1 MTQTTTA
8 LMSLLPAAGAVA
20 LAVQGFRR
28 MIKTTGA
35 PASPAPPQPREPQA
49 AVAPATRSAG
59 PRGVCAGCGTEIHP
73 RLTYCAFCE
82 REKVDMPVSLRTTA
96 LHWLVFVAMMGATI
110 GVGWL
115 ISP

>member
-20 LAVQGFRR
+20 LAFRGFRCI
-28 MIKTTGA
+28 IKTLGA
-35 PASPAPPQPREPQA
+35 PACPVPPQPREPQA
-49 AVAPATRSAG
+49 AVAPARRSPASD
-59 PRGVCAGCGTEIHP
+59 GVCAGCGAEIHA

-82 REKVDMPVSLRTTA
+82 REKVDDGSSLRTTA
-96 LHWLVFVAMMGATI
+96 LHWLVFVAMMAGTI

-115 ISP
+115 VSP